1 MNKTQS
7 RIDNIR
13 RAETGNKKYFRRIR
27 IHDYLAGQAI
37 YCLGDYPAKV
47 DAAPTDYDRK
57 LIKTLAENGVELIQV
72 HEEWNDAVRLY
83 GADKYNAVNRQGM
96 KDFVELCHSYGIKI
110 IAYVS
115 SGYFHQADPDY
126 SEELSKGHGSCTSN
140 YFNYRHCSHGNAKWR
155 DYVIPRTLRVMDEY
169 GFDGVFNDWGYDRI
183 VYPGF
188 ENSGFDP
195 DLEDMLSIIYTEIKK
210 RGGIYKLHCDRNN
223 QPPCR
228 DKVCDYLWIGEAV
241 IGAPAGV
248 GKEYPMYTV
257 PCQDRHYDDS
267 KTLEEYMA
275 KVIPFMQFPL
285 MKTGRPIVGKNI
297 DLPGVTYYGGDE
309 YEFYKAVGKYMDEHP
324 NGPFVYSLWSSIPD
338 DVREFD
344 TWTKY
349 FRLYKPM
356 VEENSVA
363 FIELRECEEILS
375 VLPDEIYASMFVN
388 DEMYLAV
395 SNTADTAYEL
405 RLNSAWQDRVSGDTG
420 DTFTIE
426 PGKIRFF
433 VKTQE
438 N

>member
-1 MNKTQS
+1 
-7 RIDNIR
+7 
-13 RAETGNKKYFRRIR
+13 
-27 IHDYLAGQAI
+27 
-37 YCLGDYPAKV
+37 
-47 DAAPTDYDRK
+47 
-57 LIKTLAENGVELIQV
+57 
-72 HEEWNDAVRLY
+72 
-83 GADKYNAVNRQGM
+83 
-96 KDFVELCHSYGIKI
+96 
-110 IAYVS
+110 
-115 SGYFHQADPDY
+115 
-126 SEELSKGHGSCTSN
+126 
-140 YFNYRHCSHGNAKWR
+140 
-155 DYVIPRTLRVMDEY
+155 
-169 GFDGVFNDWGYDRI
+169 
-183 VYPGF
+183 
-188 ENSGFDP
+188 
-195 DLEDMLSIIYTEIKK
+195 
-210 RGGIYKLHCDRNN
+210 
-223 QPPCR
+223 
-228 DKVCDYLWIGEAV
+228 
-241 IGAPAGV
+241 
-248 GKEYPMYTV
+248 MYTV